1 MKRTARRFELSA
13 AQSGRR
19 RPGGSERDM
28 LTVAALCMR
37 RRRFIMK
44 SPLRPPVSR
53 RGFLSAAAAPAL
65 CRAAVSEKPAILG
78 GTPVRATRFPGWP
91 VHDEAEDSAMLEVV
105 RSGRW
110 GRLNGSAVS
119 RFESMY
125 ASLMGAGHCLATSSG
140 TTALFT
146 ALSALGVGPG
156 DEVVLPAYTFV
167 ACANVILQHYALPV
181 FADTDPETFQI
192 DPASL
197 ESAITDR
204 TAALMPVH
212 LGGATFEV
220 ERVQAIANKRG
231 LPIVEDSCQ
240 SHLAE
245 WRGKRTGSFGK
256 AGCFSFQASK
266 NLNSGEG
273 GAVLTN
279 DAEMAERCYA
289 FHNNSRGRR
298 QAGADFSYQ
307 QSGFNA
313 RMTEFQAAILLSQ
326 MKRLEQQYET
336 REKNAAYLSSMLRE
350 LGGLTPARTYAGCTR
365 NAYHLY
371 MMRYDAEQFAGLPR
385 ARFLKALAAEGVPAS
400 GGYSP
405 LNKEP
410 FLRNTFATRGY
421 QMIYGKK
428 RLADWFER
436 NQLPA
441 NDRLCSEAV
450 WLTQNQ
456 LLGSRRDMEQ
466 IVEAVRKIKQHASE
480 LARA

>member
-1 MKRTARRFELSA
+1 
-13 AQSGRR
+13 
-19 RPGGSERDM
+19 
-28 LTVAALCMR
+28 
-37 RRRFIMK
+37 MK
-44 SPLRPPVSR
+44 STSKTQVSR
-53 RGFLSAAAAPAL
+53 RGFLTTAAAAPAL
-65 CRAAVSEKPAILG
+65 CRAAGSDRPALLG
-78 GTPVRATRFPGWP
+78 GTPVRTARFPGWP
-91 VHDEAEDSAMLEVV
+91 VHDEVEDNAMLEVV

-110 GRLNGSAVS
+110 GRLNGSAVP

-125 ASLMGAGHCLATSSG
+125 ASLMGAQHCLATSSG

-146 ALSALGVGPG
+146 ALSALGIGPG

-167 ACANVILQHYALPV
+167 ACANVILQHHALPV

-192 DPASL
+192 DPSSL

-204 TAALMPVH
+204 TAAIMPVH
-212 LGGATFEV
+212 LGGATFDV
-220 ERVQAIANKRG
+220 DRVQAIAKKHN

-279 DAEMAERCYA
+279 DAEIAERCYA

-298 QAGADFSYQ
+298 QPGADFSYE

-326 MKRLEQQYET
+326 MTRLERQYET
-336 REKNAAYLSSMLRE
+336 REKNAAYLTSLLRE
-350 LGGLTPARTYAGCTR
+350 IGGLKPARTYDGCTR

-371 MMRYDAEQFAGLPR
+371 MMRYQPEQFAGLPR
-385 ARFLKALAAEGVPAS
+385 AKFLKALAAEGVSAS

-421 QMIYGKK
+421 QVIYGMK
-428 RLADWFER
+428 RLEDWFER

-441 NDRLCSEAV
+441 NDRLCGEAV

-456 LLGSRRDMEQ
+456 LLGMRKDMEQ
-466 IVEAVRKIKQHASE
+466 IAEAVRKIKQHASE

>member
-1 MKRTARRFELSA
+1 
-13 AQSGRR
+13 
-19 RPGGSERDM
+19 
-28 LTVAALCMR
+28 
-37 RRRFIMK
+37 MK
-44 SPLRPPVSR
+44 STSKTPLSR
-53 RGFLSAAAAPAL
+53 RGFLATAAAAPAL
-65 CRAAVSEKPAILG
+65 SRAAGTDRPALLG
-78 GTPVRATRFPGWP
+78 GTPVRKERFPGWP
-91 VHDEAEDSAMLEVV
+91 VRDEVEDNAMLEVV

-110 GRLNGSAVS
+110 GRLNGTAVR

-125 ASLMGAGHCLATSSG
+125 ASLMGVQHCLATSSG

-146 ALSALGVGPG
+146 GLSALGVGPG
-156 DEVVLPAYTFV
+156 DEVALPAYTFV
-167 ACANVILQHYALPV
+167 ACANVILQHHALPV

-197 ESAITDR
+197 EAAITDR
-204 TAALMPVH
+204 TAAIMPVH
-212 LGGATFEV
+212 LGGATFDV
-220 ERVQAIANKRG
+220 DRVQAIAKKRNA
-231 LPIVEDSCQ
+231 PILEDSCQ

-256 AGCFSFQASK
+256 AACFSFQASK

-273 GAVLTN
+273 GALLTN
-279 DAEMAERCYA
+279 DAEIAERCYA

-298 QAGADFSYQ
+298 QPGADFSYE

-326 MKRLEQQYET
+326 MTRLDRQYET
-336 REKNAAYLSSMLRE
+336 REKNAAYLTSMLRE
-350 LGGLTPARTYAGCTR
+350 IGGLMPARTYDGCTR

-371 MMRYDAEQFAGLPR
+371 MMRYQPEQFAGLPR
-385 ARFLKALAAEGVPAS
+385 AKFLKALAAEGVPAS

-421 QMIYGKK
+421 QTIYGKK
-428 RLADWFER
+428 RLENWFER
-436 NQLPA
+436 NHLPA
-441 NDRLCSEAV
+441 NDRLCGEAV

-456 LLGSRRDMEQ
+456 LLGSRKDMEQ
-466 IVEAVRKIKQHASE
+466 IAEAVRKIKQHASE